1 MTISVYLE
9 QEKKQK
15 VLCFE
20 SRFGLGT
27 ESMAWGVLSM
37 DRVALQPRA
46 LLLWK
51 TLKDTDMASSELT
64 FDVAVFSPQ
73 TGGRG
78 VSAGGR

>member
-9 QEKKQK
+9 QEKKK
-15 VLCFE
+15 VICFE
-20 SRFGLGT
+20 SRFVLGT

-37 DRVALQPRA
+37 DGVALQPRP

-64 FDVAVFSPQ
+64 FDVAVLSPQ

-78 VSAGGR
+78 VSADGR